1 MEKESASLTGQQR
14 FDNDFENIVDISP
27 FPILIHKMGDIRYL
41 NSLCVEMFQ
50 ADTESDVV
58 GHNLLEFIYTE
69 DRQQV
74 IDAITQ
80 GAQLNVR
87 NSIIAA
93 RINGLKG
100 GLVMVETKSSTINFR
115 GEQCRMVVAYN
126 YDHMTRVENEL
137 KEKELLLRKMAETI
151 PDFVVMVDPQT
162 RKMVF
167 ENRSMIEAL
176 GYTKEDVQGDWME
189 FGSRIIHPDDFP
201 QMLALRDFLKNT
213 DNENQFITIEYRVL
227 DKAGNWHWMLNRS
240 TPVRA
245 SEMPLRFLN
254 FGIAQDITHLKEIE
268 ARLRETKNF
277 SEKIAQLIPDNII
290 VVESKT
296 RKVLFENKSLMEVLG
311 YTEEDL
317 AGKEDMFDFM
327 QNIIHREDKKKLLE
341 SRKFLF
347 DAANAGKYISTEYRM
362 LDKTGKWR
370 WILGRSTNLYVN
382 NGQQVNFGIAQDIT
396 QLKDIENELRESR
409 NFNEKIA
416 RTIPNHVSIFDLQTG
431 ETVYHNFFFGEL
443 LDYTLEDKPGDMF
456 DYFDPEHR
464 ATARESWSLVP
475 TLKDGE
481 IFTSVDIGRSKSGKR
496 KYLLSRITPFSRA
509 EDGSIKQVLS
519 TTIDIT
525 DLKEAEFKLKASEQA
540 RKAVLDAL
548 PDVVFQVNRAGVIT
562 NFYSE
567 DVLQRQLVEMQILD
581 AKTGVLL
588 PNDEHATI
596 VDLITTAIENDDVRA
611 YEYIRRVDEE
621 RFYYEFR
628 IVRLNQDEAIVV
640 MRDVTQLR
648 KVQLQLDI
656 QLGELYTKNR
666 ELERYI
672 TSNTELEKFA
682 YIASHD
688 LREPVRSIV
697 GFAQLLQ
704 RRNGEQLDKESK
716 EFLENI
722 IDSAQRM
729 NALIHGL
736 LDYSRIGSTGKPFE
750 HTDLNEVLKKV
761 RNDIKVSVEE
771 SGAEI
776 ISDPL
781 PVLFVDELQI
791 RQLFQNLLSNSIKF
805 KHDDTKPVVKICA
818 ENRGEKWLFR
828 IEDNGIGLD
837 MKYKQKVFQ
846 LFNRLHAGDKYQGSG
861 IGLALCK
868 RIVERHKGDIWLESN
883 PGKGTTF
890 YFTLPAEV

>member
-1 MEKESASLTGQQR
+1 MPVEKEVAALSGQQN

-27 FPILIHKMGDIRYL
+27 FPILIHKMGQIRYL
-41 NSLCVEMFQ
+41 NSLCLEMFE
-50 ADTESDVV
+50 ADTEDQVV
-58 GHNLLEFIYTE
+58 GHNLLEFIHDE
-69 DRQQV
+69 DKQNV

-80 GAQLNVR
+80 GATNNVR
-87 NSIIAA
+87 NAIVSA
-93 RINGLKG
+93 RIGGLKG
-100 GLVMVETKSSTINFR
+100 GWILTETKSSTITFR
-115 GEQCRMVVAYN
+115 GEQCRLVVAYN
-126 YDHMTRVENEL
+126 YDHMTRVEREL
-137 KEKELLLRKMAETI
+137 KEKELLLEKMAETI

-162 RKMVF
+162 KKMVF

-176 GYTKEDVQGDWME
+176 GYTRADVQGDWLD

-201 QMLALRDFLKNT
+201 QLLALRDFLQNT
-213 DNENQFITIEYRVL
+213 ANENQFITVEYRVI
-227 DKAGNWHWMLNRS
+227 DKAGKWHWILNRS
-240 TPVRA
+240 TVLRASDTPVRY
-245 SEMPLRFLN
+245 LN
-254 FGIAQDITHLKEIE
+254 FGIAQDITRLKEIE
-268 ARLRETKNF
+268 EKLRETKNF
-277 SEKIAQLIPDNII
+277 SEKIAQLIPDSII

-311 YTEEDL
+311 YTPADFE
-317 AGKEDMFDFM
+317 GKEDMFDFM
-327 QNIIHREDKKKLLE
+327 QNIIHKEDKRKLLE

-347 DAANAGKYISTEYRM
+347 DPSNAGKYISTEYRM
-362 LDKTGKWR
+362 LDRTGKWR

-396 QLKDIENELRESR
+396 PLKDIENELRESR

-416 RTIPNHVSIFDLQTG
+416 RTIPNHVSIFDLQKHQ
-431 ETVYHNFFFGEL
+431 TVYHNFYFGEL
-443 LDYTLEDKPGDMF
+443 LDYTEEERPADMF
-456 DYFDPEHR
+456 AYFEPEY
-464 ATARESWSLVP
+464 VP
-475 TLKDGE
+475 AAKANWAQIPLLKDGE
-481 IFTSVDIGRSKSGKR
+481 IFTSVDIGRSKTGKR
-496 KYLLSRITPFSRA
+496 KYLLSRLTPFSRN
-509 EDGSIKQVLS
+509 EDGSIRQVLS

-540 RKAVLDAL
+540 RKAVLNAL
-548 PDVVFQVNRAGVIT
+548 PDVVFQVNRDGVVT

-567 DVLQRQLVEMQILD
+567 EPLQRQLEEIRIID
-581 AKTGVLL
+581 PGTGTLL
-588 PNDEHATI
+588 PSDDRGTI
-596 VDLITTAIENDDVRA
+596 VDLIRTAIDFDDVRA
-611 YEYIRRVDEE
+611 YEYIRRLDEE
-621 RFYYEFR
+621 RYYYEFR
-628 IVRLNQDEAIVV
+628 IVRLNNEEAIVV
-640 MRDVTQLR
+640 VRDVTLLR
-648 KVQLQLDI
+648 KAQLQLDI
-656 QLGELYTKNR
+656 QLGELFAKNR

-704 RRNGEQLDKESK
+704 RRNADQFDDESK
-716 EFLENI
+716 EFLKNI

-750 HTDLNEVLKKV
+750 RTDLNEVLKKV

-776 ISDPL
+776 IADPL
-781 PVLFVDELQI
+781 PVDELQI

-805 KHDDTKPVVKICA
+805 KHDGVKPIVKILA
-818 ENRGEKWLFR
+818 ETKGDKWLFR

-868 RIVERHKGDIWLESN
+868 RIVERHKGEIWLESN